1 MAGGSTSNG
10 ARHKATWHIGGWGN
24 PYEGG
29 GQPGKG
35 IVTYSLSTNR
45 QRPWAGFFTKGV
57 WNSVRRVRNQVL
69 YVVPPFILA
78 YSAMQWAIERNEYLN
93 SKPGRA
99 EFADAE
105 AE

>member
-1 MAGGSTSNG
+1 MAGGSESNG
-10 ARHKATWHIGGWGN
+10 ARHKATWHIGAWGN

-35 IVTYSLSTNR
+35 LVYYGLSSNR
-45 QRPWAGFFTKGV
+45 QRPFAGFFTKGV
-57 WNSVRRVRNQVL
+57 WNTVRRARNQVL

-93 SKPGRA
+93 SKQGRA
-99 EFADAE
+99 EFGDE
-105 AE
+105 E

>member
-1 MAGGSTSNG
+1 MAGGSESNG

-35 IVTYSLSTNR
+35 IVSYALSNNR
-45 QRPWAGFFTKGV
+45 QRPFAGFFTKGV
-57 WNSVRRVRNQVL
+57 WNTVRRGRNQIL

-93 SKPGRA
+93 SKAGRA
-99 EFADAE
+99 EFADE
-105 AE
+105 E

>member
-1 MAGGSTSNG
+1 MAGGSESNG

-35 IVTYSLSTNR
+35 TVVYAMSANR
-45 QRPWAGFFTKGV
+45 QRPFAGFLTKGV
-57 WNSVRRVRNQVL
+57 WNTARRAKNQIL

-78 YSAMQWAIERNEYLN
+78 YGAMQWAIERNEYLN

-99 EFADAE
+99 EFGE
-105 AE
+105 GEE